1 MGWWTIVTSEQLQRE
16 RDYGISMSIVKAML
30 NKGILTPQEY
40 KKIDT
45 IMTKKY
51 EPILGGLQV

>member
-1 MGWWTIVTSEQLQRE
+1 MTSEQLQRE
-16 RDYGISMSIVKAML
+16 RNYGISMSIVKSML

>member
-16 RDYGISMSIVKAML
+16 RNYGISMSIVKSML

>member
-1 MGWWTIVTSEQLQRE
+1 MGWWTIVTSEQLRRE
-16 RDYGISMSIVKAML
+16 RDYGISMSIVKSML